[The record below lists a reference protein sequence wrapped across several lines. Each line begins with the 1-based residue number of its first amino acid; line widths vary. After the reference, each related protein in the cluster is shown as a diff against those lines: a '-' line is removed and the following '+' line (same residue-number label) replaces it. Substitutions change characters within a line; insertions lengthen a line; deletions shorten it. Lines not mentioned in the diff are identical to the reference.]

1 MDTLDLNHS
10 APWPRDQPCCR
21 ASPLQM
27 PVETMISTDD
37 IATSLMGTDK
47 LSGRTIGP
55 ATAKA
60 EERTG
65 SVRTGSW
72 EVALGRSM
80 RAWMERMG
88 LSVGGS
94 RTSDLG

>member
-1 MDTLDLNHS
+1 
-10 APWPRDQPCCR
+10 
-21 ASPLQM
+21 
-27 PVETMISTDD
+27 
-37 IATSLMGTDK
+37 
-47 LSGRTIGP
+47 
-55 ATAKA
+55 
-60 EERTG
+60 
-65 SVRTGSW
+65 VRTGSW